1 MDKPIVSV
9 IVLTY
14 KNFNY
19 FKECIDSI
27 LTQTY
32 PRIEL
37 MISDDGSENFDQDL
51 IEGYINDHKKSNIVD
66 VQIIHHP
73 NLGTVKNYN
82 QAIKA
87 SQGKYIVN
95 LAIDDCFYDEFAVSN
110 IAEFFEETKAMI
122 VTAYREVYD
131 EKFEKKIERLPYRK
145 YVKTL
150 RTNKKIYRILCK
162 GNFFS
167 GACTYYSKAF
177 FEQYGLFHESYILL
191 EDYPKYLQATRMG
204 CPIGFLEKT
213 TLKYRMGGIST
224 SGNMHPLLQ
233 KDYETAIERE
243 ILPYP
248 KETGWFIHRYSTYDY
263 LGMQGK
269 QSVLTK
275 IYYVDVLSYK
285 IAEALKNRTIRKV
298 VGSL

>member
-14 KNFNY
+14 KKFDY

-27 LTQTY
+27 LKQTY
-32 PRIEL
+32 SRIEL
-37 MISDDGSENFDQDL
+37 IISDDGSENFNRDF
-51 IEGYINDHKKSNIVD
+51 IEGYINENKKSNIVS

-87 SQGKYIVN
+87 SHGKYIVN
-95 LAIDDCFYDEFAVSN
+95 LAVDDCFYDESAVSN
-110 IAEFFEETKAMI
+110 IAEFFEETKALI

-131 EKFEKKIERLPYRK
+131 EKFQEEIERLPYRK
-145 YVKTL
+145 YLSTL
-150 RTNKKIYRILCK
+150 RTNKNIYQILCK

-177 FEQYGLFHESYILL
+177 FEQYGLFSESYVLL
-191 EDYPKYLQATRMG
+191 EDYPKYLEATRRG

-224 SGNMHPLLQ
+224 SGKIHPLLK
-233 KDYETAIERE
+233 KDYETAIEKE

-248 KETGWFIHRYSTYDY
+248 KETGWFMHRYSRFDY
-263 LGMQGK
+263 LKMRDQ
-269 QSVLTK
+269 QSVMMK
-275 IYYVDVLSYK
+275 ICYVDVLLYK
-285 IAEALKNRTIRKV
+285 AVEALKNRMIRKV